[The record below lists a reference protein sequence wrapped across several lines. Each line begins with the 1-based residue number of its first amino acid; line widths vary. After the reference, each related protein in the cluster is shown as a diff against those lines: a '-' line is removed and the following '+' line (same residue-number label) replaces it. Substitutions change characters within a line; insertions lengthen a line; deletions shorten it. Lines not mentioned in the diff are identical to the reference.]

1 MPRLGPE
8 IPAVAII
15 ADAHFHD
22 IEGNYDVDGVTVG
35 GRRLTVRSWA
45 DTARSTRVFN
55 ESFAALPAALE
66 DVCSRGIRHVVLL
79 GDYTDDG
86 QRITTESVARLLR
99 HWRDRHNVSFY
110 AIPGNHDVFGP
121 LGKHQSTR
129 YLNASGGTTLV
140 SSDAEIAALDPGQP
154 VVTPRMY
161 CDGMPA
167 GLLPMAEFGLTR
179 NAAYRHWETPFG
191 ISDDFELRQHDL
203 HSADGLTT
211 HRLVDASYLV
221 EPVEGLWL
229 LMLDANVFEPR
240 NGNRDIAR
248 KKAFLDSSN
257 AGWNALLRVKPH
269 LIDWI
274 ADVFARA
281 DKLGKRL
288 LAFSHYPVL
297 DPFEDTSNSE
307 EALFGMTDIARRT
320 PVKAVAETLVRAG
333 LKLHFSGHLHVAAR
347 SDWAI
352 GSQGLTNIAVPSLV
366 AFPAGYT
373 IVRADRD
380 TPEIETISLASLPLD
395 PDLLD
400 LYRAETSKP
409 GATPEPALE
418 ARNYGEFL
426 NRHMHAL
433 VVSRYLP
440 NDWPEELRELALHA
454 SLADLCRLL
463 LGKPLQIEPPREAQN
478 ATTDNESRYTILD
491 DWAKA
496 HDLDPASL
504 NASPLL
510 QLVVDWYRLRQGS
523 DQALTW
529 VPAER
534 LRVYRVLAWEFGDLS
549 LSEHKNLQD
558 FLAIFLGVLGRSIE
572 RATRIAPMPRST
584 DQR

>member
-1 MPRLGPE
+1 M
-8 IPAVAII
+8 PAVAVI

-22 IEGNYDVDGVTVG
+22 IEGDYNVAGVDVGS
-35 GRRLTVRSWA
+35 RRLTLRSWA

-55 ESFAALPAALE
+55 ESFVALPAALE

-86 QRITTESVARLLR
+86 QRATTDSVARLLR
-99 HWRDRHNVSFY
+99 HWRDRHNMSFY

-129 YLNASGGTTLV
+129 FLNASGTTTLV
-140 SSDAEIAALDPGQP
+140 TSDAEIAALDPGQP
-154 VVTPRMY
+154 TVTPKMY

-191 ISDDFELRQHDL
+191 ASDDFAMRRHDL

-221 EPVEGLWL
+221 EPADGLWL

-240 NGNRDIAR
+240 NGSRDIAR

-257 AGWNALLRVKPH
+257 AGWNALLRVKPY

-274 ADVFARA
+274 ADVCARA
-281 DKLGKRL
+281 DRLGKRL
-288 LAFSHYPVL
+288 MAFSHYPVL
-297 DPFEDTSNSE
+297 DPFEDVSGSE
-307 EALFGMTDIARRT
+307 DVLFGRTDIARRT
-320 PVKAVAETLVRAG
+320 PVQAVGETLVRAG
-333 LKLHFSGHLHVAAR
+333 LRLHFSGHLHVAAR
-347 SDWAI
+347 SDWTS

-373 IVRADRD
+373 IVRANGD
-380 TPEIETISLASLPLD
+380 TPETETVSLAKMPLD
-395 PDLLD
+395 GDLLE
-400 LYRAETSKP
+400 LYLAETSKP
-409 GATPEPALE
+409 GEAPEPALQ
-418 ARNYGEFL
+418 ASNYGEFL
-426 NRHMHAL
+426 NWHIHAL

-440 NDWPEELRELALHA
+440 NDWPLELREFALHG

-463 LGKPLQIEPPREAQN
+463 LGKSLETTATREALN
-478 ATTDNESRYTILD
+478 AMTGNGSMSAILD
-491 DWAKA
+491 DWANA
-496 HDLDPASL
+496 HDLDRANL
-504 NASPLL
+504 NTSPLL
-510 QLVVDWYRLRQGS
+510 DLVVDWYRLRQGS
-523 DQALTW
+523 TQALAW
-529 VPAER
+529 VPATK
-534 LRVYRVLAWEFGDLS
+534 LRIYRILATEFGDTS
-549 LSEHKNLQD
+549 LTEHKSPRD

-572 RATRIAPMPRST
+572 RATRGAPVSLPVDPS
-584 DQR
+584 

>member
-1 MPRLGPE
+1 MPGFDPE
-8 IPAVAII
+8 IPAVAVI

-22 IEGNYDVDGVTVG
+22 IEGNYDVDGVMVG

-86 QRITTESVARLLR
+86 QRTTTESVARLLR
-99 HWRDRHNVSFY
+99 HWRDRHNMSFY

-129 YLNASGGTTLV
+129 FLDASGTTTLV
-140 SSDAEIAALDPGQP
+140 TSDAEIAALDPGQP
-154 VVTPRMY
+154 IVTPKMY
-161 CDGMPA
+161 CDGMPN

-191 ISDDFELRQHDL
+191 ASDEFELRQHDL
-203 HSADGLTT
+203 HSADGLTIR
-211 HRLVDASYLV
+211 RLVDASYLV
-221 EPVEGLWL
+221 EPVDGLWL
-229 LMLDANVFEPR
+229 VMLDANVFEPR

-257 AGWNALLRVKPH
+257 AGWNALLRVKPY

-274 ADVFARA
+274 ADVCARA
-281 DKLGKRL
+281 DSLGKHL

-297 DPFEDTSNSE
+297 DPFEDMSNSE
-307 EALFGMTDIARRT
+307 ETLFGMTDFARRT
-320 PVKAVAETLVRAG
+320 PVPAVTETLVRAG
-333 LKLHFSGHLHVAAR
+333 LKLHFSGHLHVSAR
-347 SDWAI
+347 TDWAS
-352 GSQGLTNIAVPSLV
+352 GTQCLTNIAVPSLV

-373 IVRADRD
+373 IVRAGRT
-380 TPEIETISLASLPLD
+380 TPEIETVSLASMPLD

-400 LYRAETSKP
+400 LYRAETGTP
-409 GATPEPALE
+409 DATSEPALE
-418 ARNYGEFL
+418 AQNYGEFL
-426 NRHMHAL
+426 NRHMQAL

-440 NDWPEELRELALHA
+440 KDWPPELRELALHV
-454 SLADLCRLL
+454 SLADLCILL
-463 LGKPLQIEPPREAQN
+463 LGDTLQIEPPRETLD
-478 ATTDNESRYTILD
+478 ATRAKESMSSILD

-496 HDLDPASL
+496 HDLDRSSL
-504 NASPLL
+504 NTSPLL

-523 DQALTW
+523 AEALTW

-534 LRVYRVLAWEFGDLS
+534 LRVYRALAREFGDAS
-549 LSEHKNLQD
+549 LSEHKNLRD
-558 FLAIFLGVLGRSIE
+558 FLAIFLGVLGRSVE
-572 RATRIAPMPRST
+572 RATRIVP
-584 DQR
+584 